1 MSLILEAL
9 RKSDRQRQ
17 RAAADRLREGPRP
30 GRSRALASW
39 PILWSALTAI
49 LSLLALVAF
58 VSQQAA
64 DPLAQNPV
72 LNGATAS
79 GMENSPAS
87 PAAVRGLS
95 GELQRQPEEVTSGV
109 ASSADPAA
117 SAARSEKPAGGEA
130 PSPGELANVL
140 QAGLPALHVDVHVW
154 AERPADR
161 FVLINLR
168 RYREGDRIEEG
179 AMIRHI
185 VPEGVVLGYRGERYF
200 LPRR

>member
-30 GRSRALASW
+30 GQARSGAGW
-39 PILWSALTAI
+39 LTLLSGMLAI
-49 LSLLALVAF
+49 LSLVVLVAF
-58 VSQQAA
+58 VVQQRA
-64 DPLAQNPV
+64 DSPAKNTGDAPV
-72 LNGATAS
+72 VI
-79 GMENSPAS
+79 MENDPAP

-95 GELQRQPEEVTSGV
+95 SELPRQPQAVTPVAMAPHSNASPLAAESDNAVHDETPSLGELPDVG
-109 ASSADPAA
+109 
-117 SAARSEKPAGGEA
+117 
-130 PSPGELANVL
+130 
-140 QAGLPALHVDVHVW
+140 QAGLPALHVDVHAW

-168 RYREGDRIEEG
+168 RYGEGDRIEEG
-179 AMIRHI
+179 ALVRHI
-185 VPEGVVLGYRGERYF
+185 VPAGVILEYRGELYS